1 MLLNKYSTSNLS
13 DLRFNQEILEELSF
27 IAMHDDIPH
36 IIISGPK
43 GGGKKTLVKF
53 LLEAIYNDDVNI
65 LTKHKYNINGS
76 SAKTEIE
83 ILQSDY
89 HIIVEPAGTNHD
101 KYILQEIIK
110 QYASQKDF
118 TFFTKN
124 SRKFKTILIY
134 NIENL
139 SINSQ
144 AALRR
149 TMEMYAK
156 TCRFIMICNNLSKI
170 FDPLRSRCRIFCVPL
185 PSSNNII
192 DIQENVLHNENI
204 QLEEDQK
211 EYIKNN
217 AESNVKKI
225 IWIDDM
231 IKLEMNPK
239 LPLEKSFD
247 KVVEL
252 ILICSKYKSVDIPTL
267 RKFYSH
273 ISDSEFKILLSK
285 IKGNNTSPPKF
296 LNIFYSEIRNE
307 AYNLII
313 TNIKGSDIIAQLL
326 MMFIEK
332 ISDQDICHKITKHAS
347 DAEYNM
353 IHGRRDIM
361 HIDYFLI
368 NVAKELYK
376 CSQKKITTSR
386 KTTKKNIKK

>member
-1 MLLNKYSTSNLS
+1 MLVNKYNASKLL
-13 DLRFNQEILEELSF
+13 DLKFNREILEELSF
-27 IAMHDDIPH
+27 IAMHEDIPH
-36 IIISGPK
+36 LIISGPK

-53 LLEAIYNDDVNI
+53 LLEAIYDDDVNI
-65 LTKHKYNINGS
+65 LTKHKYHINGS

-83 ILQSDY
+83 ILQSNY
-89 HIIVEPAGTNHD
+89 HIIIEPASTNHD

-118 TFFTKN
+118 TFFAQN

-139 SINSQ
+139 STNSQ

-170 FDPLRSRCRIFCVPL
+170 FDPLRSRCRTFCVPL
-185 PSSNNII
+185 PTDNNIF
-192 DIQENVLHNENI
+192 DIQENILQNEGIN
-204 QLEEDQK
+204 LKKTDS
-211 EYIKNN
+211 EYIKK
-217 AESNVKKI
+217 NVKNDIKKM

-231 IKLEMNPK
+231 IKLNMNPK

-252 ILICSKYKSVDIPTL
+252 ILVCMTDRSVENLKKY
-267 RKFYSH
+267 YQH
-273 ISDSEFKILLSK
+273 ITPKEFDALIAK
-285 IKGNNTSPPKF
+285 IKGQNKTNPKF
-296 LNIFYSEIRNE
+296 LNIFYQEIRNE

-313 TNIKGSDIIAQLL
+313 TNIRGSDIISKFLT
-326 MMFIEK
+326 MFIER
-332 ISDQDICHKITKHAS
+332 IDDENICHKITKHAS

-368 NVAKELYK
+368 SVSKVLFEHHNKT
-376 CSQKKITTSR
+376 SKK
-386 KTTKKNIKK
+386 